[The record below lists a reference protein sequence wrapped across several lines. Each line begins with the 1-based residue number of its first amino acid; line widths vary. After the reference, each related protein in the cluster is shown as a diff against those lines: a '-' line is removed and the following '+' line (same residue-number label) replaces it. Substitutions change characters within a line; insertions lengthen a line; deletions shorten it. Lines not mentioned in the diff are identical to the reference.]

1 MTVFAIRAART
12 VAVAFLAIGALNL
25 PHSATADTVTES
37 QHTVVAGSADLPGH
51 VDLDSTG
58 NRGNKDREDVT
69 WGH

>member
-12 VAVAFLAIGALNL
+12 AAVAFLAIGALNL
-25 PHSATADTVTES
+25 ANSATADTVTES
-37 QHTVVAGSADLPGH
+37 QYAVVADSAVLPGH

-69 WGH
+69 WGN